1 MQRASTQETTNRDH
15 RENEITLCLSR
26 TPPSHFVPEDRRL
39 NHLGIRRLR
48 CDVKK
53 KKNRR
58 GGEVVRVSEGE
69 DAEPVWDFSRA
80 SRVLEVHVRHV
91 VFGT

>member
-1 MQRASTQETTNRDH
+1 M
-15 RENEITLCLSR
+15 
-26 TPPSHFVPEDRRL
+26 PEDRRL

-48 CDVKK
+48 CDAKK
-53 KKNRR
+53 KKRW
-58 GGEVVRVSEGE
+58 GGEVVGVSEGE